1 MGFVKRLRLKNPR
14 KARVEF
20 GRFYGVDL
28 RSDGEVAG
36 YNRAEMSY
44 NCSVL
49 DGSIKTSLGVKSL
62 NDKYISPNDEKLA
75 SIYYF
80 RHCDYQTGVRDDRII
95 AYADSGNMY
104 EVPSEGGAFIKIEG
118 LNFNNRP
125 IGVCYNYNSKDVIIF
140 SAENEGIKIYDGVGV
155 TVISD
160 APSVT
165 SMCVHSE
172 RLFVTSGGVDGALW
186 FSDDFDPTNWNVSL
200 NEAGFIDM
208 SDDRGEMIC
217 AVAFGGYVY
226 VFRSYGVSRVSA
238 YGDQTEFSV
247 SHLLVSCGKIIK
259 NTITVCGD
267 CIMFFASD
275 GLYRFDGY
283 NAVKISEPWFNLVDT
298 SPDWVKGVYYNGY
311 AYYLLKFS
319 VGGSMDRGILRINPS
334 GTDYQFIYVA
344 ILIDI
349 AVMGGEDFYKLF
361 ALERMTRC
369 IGEVCKGGG
378 WGGEPLPTAWKS
390 KETDFG
396 ITAGEKTL
404 KKMSFYATAPVT
416 ITIYADGEESV
427 YSVTE
432 FKKRCQIYPNV
443 KGSKFSFLIKFR
455 EVEAEVSGLTLDFTY
470 YQ

>member
-1 MGFVKRLRLKNPR
+1 MGIVKKLNLRSPKN
-14 KARVEF
+14 ARVDF

-28 RSDGEVAG
+28 RLDGEVGG

-49 DGSIKTSLGVKSL
+49 DGSLKTSLGLKSL
-62 NDKYISPNDEKLA
+62 NDKYIPPVDDLIS
-75 SIYYF
+75 SVYYF
-80 RHCDYQTGVRDDRII
+80 RHSDYQTGVRDDRII
-95 AYADSGNMY
+95 AYTDTGNMY
-104 EVPSEGGAFIKIEG
+104 EVSIDGGEFTIIKG
-118 LNFNNRP
+118 LTFNNQP
-125 IGVCYNYNSKDVIIF
+125 IGVCYNYNSSDVIIF
-140 SAENEGIKIYDGVGV
+140 SAEGEGIKIYDGEKV
-155 TVISD
+155 TVVSD

-172 RLFVTSGGVDGALW
+172 RLFITSGGVDGALW

-238 YGDQTEFSV
+238 YGDQSEFSV

-298 SPDWVKGVYYNGY
+298 SPEWVKGVYYNGY
-311 AYYLLKFS
+311 THYLLYFTIDGVK
-319 VGGSMDRGILRINPS
+319 VRGVFRINPS

-344 ILIDI
+344 ALIDI
-349 AVMGGEDFYKLF
+349 AVISGENCYKLF
-361 ALERMTRC
+361 AVERMTRRL
-369 IGEVCKGGG
+369 GELCKGGG
-378 WGGEPLPTAWKS
+378 WGGDPLPMAWKS
-390 KETDFG
+390 KQTDFG
-396 ITAGEKTL
+396 IKAREKIL
-404 KKMSFYATAPVT
+404 KKVSFYATAPVT
-416 ITIYADGEESV
+416 LTVWVDGEEHS
-427 YSVTE
+427 YQIDE
-432 FKKRCQIYPNV
+432 YKKRCQIRPNL
-443 KGSKFSFLIKFR
+443 KGSKFAFKIFLR
-455 EVEAEVSGLTLDFTY
+455 EVEAEVSGLTLDFAY